1 MSKLKQQMREDKALR
16 DTAHSLIV
24 ADVAHVRNIMNA
36 ESLGKRIAGR
46 IGDGASD
53 VLHKAGNTAGNNRGI
68 LAAVVAAAAL
78 WFARKPIL
86 ELLSDEAT
94 EDLPQDQASRDETDP
109 VTLPP
114 NEDRGDRIIG
124 EDHEQ

>member
-36 ESLGKRIAGR
+36 ESLGKRVAGR

-53 VLHKAGNTAGNNRGI
+53 VWHKAGNTAGSNRGI
-68 LAAVVAAAAL
+68 LAAVVGAAAL
-78 WFARKPIL
+78 WFARKPLL
-86 ELLSDEAT
+86 ELLSDEES
-94 EDLPQDQASRDETDP
+94 EDQHPDQASHDETDP

-114 NEDRGDRIIG
+114 NDDRGDRIIG